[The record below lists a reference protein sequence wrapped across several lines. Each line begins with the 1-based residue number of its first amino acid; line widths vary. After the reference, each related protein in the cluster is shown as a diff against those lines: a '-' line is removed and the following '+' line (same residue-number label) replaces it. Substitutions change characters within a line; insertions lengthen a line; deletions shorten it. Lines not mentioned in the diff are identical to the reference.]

1 MSSEI
6 STEASASTF
15 RPWHFFVLA
24 GLAAATAT
32 VLLLRSQDPSHVFFI
47 SLAIIAASLVGLAA
61 HRMLRP
67 LVSADEAESI
77 DMLGGRTRAAMERE
91 KLLVLRSIKELEFD
105 RAMGKLSDSDFADM
119 SARLRSRA
127 ARLIRQ
133 LDQGASGYRELIE
146 RELARRLGHA
156 GAPSAGAEVTEAL
169 PGDLVKAPREVRA
182 LECPSCSAL
191 NDLDARFCKRCG
203 ERFPETT

>member
-1 MSSEI
+1 MSSET

-24 GLAAATAT
+24 GLVAATCS
-32 VLLLRSQDPSHVFFI
+32 VFFLRGQDPVDAFFI
-47 SLAIIAASLVGLAA
+47 SLAIVAASLVGVAA
-61 HRMLRP
+61 HRALFP
-67 LVSADEAESI
+67 LVSVDEIETT
-77 DMLGGRTRAAMERE
+77 DMLGGRTRAALERE

-105 RAMGKLSDSDFADM
+105 RAMGKLSDTDFADM

-146 RELARRLGHA
+146 RELAQRLGRTV
-156 GAPSAGAEVTEAL
+156 PSAVTTEVAFEDPVPL
-169 PGDLVKAPREVRA
+169 PREVRA
-182 LECPSCSAL
+182 LQCARCQSL
-191 NDLDARFCKRCG
+191 NDLDARYCKHCG
-203 ERFPETT
+203 EHFGATA

>member
-1 MSSEI
+1 MSSET

-24 GLAAATAT
+24 GLAAATAS
-32 VLLLRSQDPSHVFFI
+32 VFLLRSQDASHVFFI
-47 SLAIIAASLVGLAA
+47 SLGIIAASLVGIAA

-67 LVSADEAESI
+67 LVSLEDVEST
-77 DMLGGRTRAAMERE
+77 DMLGGRTRAALERE

-105 RAMGKLSDSDFADM
+105 RAMGKLSEPDFLDM
-119 SARLRSRA
+119 SDRLRSRA

-133 LDQGASGYRELIE
+133 LDQGVSGYRELIE
-146 RELARRLGHA
+146 RELAQRLGR
-156 GAPSAGAEVTEAL
+156 APLATPAVPEPKVAPVASVRT
-169 PGDLVKAPREVRA
+169 PREVRA
-182 LECPSCSAL
+182 LECPACSAL

-203 ERFPETT
+203 ERFPDKP